1 MLRLGPPY
9 YEFEGVTV
17 MGDAH
22 DKRQFYYFPMQ
33 PHIPVDEAGR
43 PAIRMIALQ
52 ERPDEVTEGEEDVAS
67 FLFFDTVL
75 SWPESTLTQV
85 RRKLENAV
93 EDESGEAIEV
103 RLAPL
108 PYRRGG
114 VRLTFL
120 DKTTKPVVL
129 DPPDDAD
136 TPGPGTGAAP
146 APAAEPESG
155 WVPFL
160 STSGVSSLFGEN
172 RAVFQAQLNRKATNL
187 LLGAFEGLIP
197 AAVYYELEFVGQM
210 QAYNIKVTADWSQV
224 YEFIQNRFSGNF
236 VFFDVEIDKMFSEL
250 EEQKIIKIEATLDA
264 SEADIDPAKL
274 EGEFNDV
281 RNDLQDMVLETFFE
295 PTTNPLAVKP
305 EGESG
310 FDRTVDS
317 LVRLRNLAHQ
327 WPSVGFSRREVDI
340 SEIRSIDADYTVY
353 RAVSRRI
360 APQAHVHVFF
370 EDLGVTR
377 DDIVTVVR
385 DVDELWKSVDF
396 SVSVIAD
403 FEGDGIDTV
412 VVDVQYARTFDPA
425 PDVDAN
431 PDAQWSFLFKSADE
445 VFRRSAWFDPEIGN
459 TFFYRYRVFFTPGAI
474 PGPSATAES
483 PWRAL
488 ASQDII
494 ANTRELFERERVTV
508 EAVGQF
514 PWNRYPQVLAR
525 VRYDDPVSSW
535 LHEEA
540 KLLSTDLR
548 VLETEFRQRAKDGI
562 SPEVQFH
569 YIRNDGEVIETAWQQ
584 VAGPLTLVQNP
595 DPPQLEVQFVVSPA
609 TKLGMLILNLRYE
622 DAANGVFEDASFIF
636 NAENALTPQVWK
648 VGWKDPTKRRYLM
661 QQTII
666 DAEGNVTDTGL
677 VEAEGRTKVL
687 GDIFARKLEVQ
698 TKLIG
703 PGFASQGLAKII
715 LQLKYEDASNG
726 VLGEMLHEFF
736 DVGDAP
742 TWTVLLKDASKR
754 EYTWRLTYQLA
765 TGFTASSGEQVARDS
780 FLVLSSKVPA

>member
-22 DKRQFYYFPMQ
+22 DRQQYYYYPMQ
-33 PHIPVDEAGR
+33 PHIPVDETGR
-43 PAIRMIALQ
+43 PAIRFITLQ
-52 ERPDEVTEGEEDVAS
+52 ERPDEVEEGEEDVTG

-75 SWPESTLTQV
+75 SWPEQTLTEV
-85 RRKLENAV
+85 RRKLENAIKDETE
-93 EDESGEAIEV
+93 EDIEV

-120 DKTTKPVVL
+120 DATTRPVDL
-129 DPPDDAD
+129 DPAEE
-136 TPGPGTGAAP
+136 GEAP
-146 APAAEPESG
+146 AEPDPQAEPETVSA

-160 STSGVSSLFGEN
+160 TTSGVSSLFGEN
-172 RAVFQAQLNRKATNL
+172 RAVFQAQLNRKATKL
-187 LLGAFEGLIP
+187 LLGAFDGLIP
-197 AAVYYELEFVGQM
+197 ASVYYDLEFVGQV
-210 QAYNIKVTADWSQV
+210 QAYNVKVTADWSQV

-236 VFFDVEIDKMFSEL
+236 VFFDVEIDKMVSEL

-264 SEADIDPAKL
+264 TEADIDPAKL
-274 EGEFNDV
+274 ESEFNDV
-281 RNDLQDMVLETFFE
+281 RSDLQDMVLETFFE
-295 PTTNPLAVKP
+295 PTTNPLAVEP

-310 FDRTVDS
+310 LDRTVDS
-317 LVRLRNLAHQ
+317 LARLRNLAHK
-327 WPSVGFSRREVDI
+327 WPSVGYSRREVDI
-340 SEIRSIDADYTVY
+340 TELRSIDADYTVH

-360 APQAHVHVFF
+360 APQAHMHVFF

-385 DVDELWKSVDF
+385 DVDELWQSVDF
-396 SVSVIAD
+396 SVSVVAD

-412 VVDVQYARTFDPA
+412 VVDVQYADTFDPA
-425 PDVDAN
+425 PDTEAN
-431 PDAQWSFLFKSADE
+431 PDAQWSFLFKSADQ
-445 VFRRSAWFDPEIGN
+445 VFRKSAWFNPDIGN
-459 TFFYRYRVFFTPGAI
+459 NFFYRYRVFFKPGAI

-488 ASQDII
+488 KSQDII
-494 ANTRELFERERVTV
+494 ANTRELFERERVTI
-508 EAVGQF
+508 EAVNQF
-514 PWNRYPQVLAR
+514 PWTRYPQVLAK

-540 KLLSTDLR
+540 KLLSTDGR

-562 SPEVQFH
+562 SPEVQFQ
-569 YIRNDGEVIETAWQQ
+569 YIRSDGEVIETAWQT

-609 TKLGMLILNLRYE
+609 TRLGILILNLRYE
-622 DAANGVFEDASFIF
+622 DAPNGVFEDASFVF
-636 NAENALTPQVWK
+636 NADNAFTPQIWRVP
-648 VGWKDPTKRRYLM
+648 WKDPSKRRYFM

-666 DAEGNVTDTGL
+666 DADGNVTDTGM

-687 GDIFARKLEVQ
+687 GDIFAKKLEVQ

-703 PGFASQGLAKII
+703 PSFAGQRLEKI
-715 LQLKYEDASNG
+715 LLRLKYEDAGNG
-726 VLGEMLHEFF
+726 VLSEMLHEFV

-742 TWTVLLKDASKR
+742 SWSVLLKDASKR
-754 EYTWRLTYQLA
+754 EYTWEMTYQLD
-765 TGFTASSGEQVARDS
+765 TGFTASSGIQVARDS
-780 FLVLSSKVPA
+780 FLVLSSKVPG